1 MKAFR
6 LILITILAAA
16 MCACQ
21 SNDDPGR
28 PERPKPDKPAA
39 EDDFSTRIVSPR
51 MSVSYEDGGT
61 IFATDSRGHI
71 IITRLDDAVTA
82 EFDPSGPRLSIN
94 GREIVISS
102 CDKTAADDGSALY
115 KIKSPA
121 YTDPFIIC
129 MSAAD
134 LAAK

>member
-1 MKAFR
+1 M
-6 LILITILAAA
+6 AA
-16 MCACQ
+16 CH

-39 EDDFSTRIVSPR
+39 EDDFSTRIVSPL
-51 MSVSYEDGGT
+51 MTVSYEDGGT

-82 EFDPSGPRLSIN
+82 EFDPLTPRLSIN
-94 GREIVISS
+94 GRKIVISS
-102 CDKTAADDGSALY
+102 CDKTVAGDGSALY
-115 KIKSPA
+115 KIKSSS